1 MEPNTE
7 LDTRAYDYHE
17 YRGRIGSP
25 IPIETA
31 RVMVRVLPLAD
42 TETPPLDEQRI
53 QIGGPHPVNN

>member
-1 MEPNTE
+1 MKQNTE
-7 LDTRAYDYHE
+7 LDVRAYDYHE

-31 RVMVRVLPLAD
+31 RLMVRVLSLAD

-53 QIGGPHPVNN
+53 QVGGPHPVNL